1 VAESR
6 HLTILH
12 TVASA
17 LGRSLDADDVLK
29 TALTA
34 LTEVTG
40 HEISS
45 LHLFSPDGTALL
57 LRGERGLSEA
67 LREINRRLPVGQ
79 GIIGRV
85 GASGEALVLDKVTES
100 PLLLPAARSCVER
113 DGIRGF
119 VCVPIRAQGRL
130 LGTLSLGRRAPE
142 PFTRDEVR
150 LLEATA
156 DQIGIAL
163 DHARLYGEMR
173 QQLDELKRTQSQLLH
188 AEKLA
193 AIGELAAGVAHEI
206 NNPLTTIFGE
216 AQLLLMSAAEGPLRD
231 RLRVVAEQSERA
243 TRIVQNLLL
252 FARRYPPQHSPCTP
266 AEQMRRVLEVKAY
279 QLQVDR
285 IQVVTD
291 FQPCPPIWADEH
303 QIRQVLLNLVQ
314 NAHQAMKPR
323 GRGQLTVRV
332 RPDGDGV
339 HIEVL
344 DDGPGIPPENLS
356 RLFNPFFTTR
366 PPGEGTGLGLS
377 VAYGIVAE
385 HAGRLWV
392 ENHPGGG
399 AAFHLRLPFGGPKP
413 APTASPAEPPARPL
427 RVLVVDDEERV
438 ASVLG
443 NLLRTLGHTPTL
455 ALGSREALDRAA
467 VDVFDV
473 VMVDYSMPEMDG
485 HAFWRQLVAQG
496 SPLARRTVF
505 MSGNPHAAELA
516 AATTAS
522 GALTLAKPFTTQ
534 ELAAVLR
541 VVVSR

>member
-1 VAESR
+1 VDEKR
-6 HLTILH
+6 HLGILH

-17 LGRSLDADDVLK
+17 LGRSLEVDEVLR

-34 LTEVTG
+34 LTDVTG

-45 LHLFSPDGTALL
+45 LHLLSPEGTVLH
-57 LRGERGLSEA
+57 
-67 LREINRRLPVGQ
+67 LREQRGFSDALCEVNRRLPVDQ
-79 GIIGRV
+79 GLIGHV
-85 GASGEALVLDKVTES
+85 AASGETILLDKVTES
-100 PLLLPAARSCVER
+100 PLLLPSARPTVER
-113 DGIRGF
+113 EGIRGF
-119 VCVPIRAQGRL
+119 VCVPIRAQGRI
-130 LGTLSLGRRAPE
+130 LGTLSLGRRVPE

-156 DQIGIAL
+156 DQVGIAL

-173 QQLDELKRTQSQLLH
+173 QQLDELKRTQAQLVN

-193 AIGELAAGVAHEI
+193 AVGELAAGVAHEI

-216 AQLLLMSAAEGPLRD
+216 AQLLLMNAEDSPLRE
-231 RLRVVAEQSERA
+231 RLKVVAEQSERA

-291 FQPCPPIWADEH
+291 FQSCPPIWADEH

-323 GRGQLTVRV
+323 GRGLLTVRV

-344 DDGPGIPPENLS
+344 DDGPGIPAEYLS

-385 HAGRLWV
+385 HGGRLWV
-392 ENHPGGG
+392 ENRLEGG
-399 AAFHLRLPFGGPKP
+399 AAFHVRLPFGGPKP
-413 APTASPAEPPARPL
+413 ARAAATAEAPARPL

-443 NLLRTLGHTPTL
+443 NLLRTLGHTPTV
-455 ALGSREALDRAA
+455 AVGSREALDRAA
-467 VDVFDV
+467 VGTYDIVI
-473 VMVDYSMPEMDG
+473 VDYSMPDMDG

-496 SPLARRTVF
+496 SPLAQRTVF
-505 MSGNPHAAELA
+505 MSGNPHAPGLSA
-516 AATTAS
+516 AAAAS

-541 VVVSR
+541 VVAAR